1 MKKKWIVLGMITL
14 SLTLNGCEIKSVG
27 NTEEGVQESQ
37 VESQQ
42 ANRQASEVAAT
53 EAAAKEEN
61 ASEAQVVASAE
72 VQNEEKP
79 AESTVSTEQTQ
90 SANINASPNTVKEN
104 VSLDGVYVFY
114 EDNNREVERLEIVGD
129 YFKCKDARGETYGTV
144 ERTAPGMVKLGDN
157 EYYIYRDAL
166 CKKKYSVE
174 CDLGTGDTLAG
185 GVKVKEDGIE
195 ILYHF
200 KADGTYNEYGPDIQ
214 GNTVLL
220 RSGASYA
227 FKDSR
232 IQTEKGYIYYDVPG
246 QMVYLRPFFKD
257 VNQTPYVDTAQA
269 MAAATKT
276 TTDTTTD
283 LQNAGDLPVNLQS
296 QYLYPDIYERVLDQ
310 SDREKIL
317 AAAQGLQLPTDKSI
331 FQMIVNEIYAMHG
344 YKFKNEEIY
353 QYFAKYDWY
362 QLMINSDILVDDM
375 SEIEPILSQMEI
387 DNIKILQEFDKQ

>member
-1 MKKKWIVLGMITL
+1 MKKKWIVLGMLTL
-14 SLTLNGCEIKSVG
+14 SLTLNGCEIKSVD
-27 NTEEGVQESQ
+27 NTEEGVKESQ

-42 ANRQASEVAAT
+42 ANRQASEDAAT
-53 EAAAKEEN
+53 EAGVKEEN
-61 ASEAQVVASAE
+61 ASVAQVVASAE

-79 AESTVSTEQTQ
+79 TESTVSTEQTQ
-90 SANINASPNTVKEN
+90 AANIHASPNTVKEN
-104 VSLDGVYVFY
+104 VSLDGVYIFY
-114 EDNNREVERLEIVGD
+114 EDNNREGERLEIAGD
-129 YFKCKDARGETYGTV
+129 YFKCKNGIGETYGTV
-144 ERTAPGMVKLGDN
+144 ERTTPGMVKLGDD

-166 CKKKYSVE
+166 CRKTYSVE
-174 CDLGTGDTLAG
+174 CDLGSGESLAG
-185 GVKVKEDGIE
+185 GVKVREDGIE
-195 ILYHF
+195 ILYQF

-220 RSGASYA
+220 RSGASYT

-257 VNQTPYVDTAQA
+257 ADQTPYVDTAKA

-276 TTDTTTD
+276 TTEPTTD
-283 LQNAGDLPVNLQS
+283 IENAGDLPVNVYS
-296 QYLYPDIYERVLDQ
+296 QYLYPDIYDRVLDQ
-310 SDREKIL
+310 SDKEKIL
-317 AAAQGLQLPTDKSI
+317 AVAQGLQLPTDKSI